1 MKDNSLWV
9 PVPPQGWCLRILRQQ
24 HCSHP
29 SKRHVQMFIVNTV
42 PDLFRRLLA
51 REKVGNGIGF
61 SFRRCVFVEGDESC
75 GANDG
80 VYPPLGGEP

>member
-24 HCSHP
+24 QCSHP

-42 PDLFRRLLA
+42 PYLFGRALA
-51 REKVGNGIGF
+51 GEEVGDGIGF
-61 SFRRCVFVEGDESC
+61 SFRRGVFVEGDESC
-75 GANDG
+75 SANDG
-80 VYPPLGGEP
+80 VYPPPGGKT